1 MASGRPDLRWA
12 AKVRASAAFFLAGAV
27 SGTALYFGNL
37 AYVRAGD
44 EAARAAAPAPA
55 APPVAP
61 YTVCGTSA
69 AATSAPAL
77 CMLNQSAGTADA
89 VWVVQGRGFAP
100 RTSVTVSLTWQ
111 GPPQLAPNATFDRT
125 ATVKPVVAPD
135 GTLRLNINKLFP
147 RSLRVGRFS
156 VEVIGS
162 GGSNATTVFIVLPP
176 ASDQAP

>member
-1 MASGRPDLRWA
+1 
-12 AKVRASAAFFLAGAV
+12 
-27 SGTALYFGNL
+27 
-37 AYVRAGD
+37 
-44 EAARAAAPAPA
+44 
-55 APPVAP
+55 
-61 YTVCGTSA
+61 
-69 AATSAPAL
+69 
-77 CMLNQSAGTADA
+77 MLNQSAGTADA